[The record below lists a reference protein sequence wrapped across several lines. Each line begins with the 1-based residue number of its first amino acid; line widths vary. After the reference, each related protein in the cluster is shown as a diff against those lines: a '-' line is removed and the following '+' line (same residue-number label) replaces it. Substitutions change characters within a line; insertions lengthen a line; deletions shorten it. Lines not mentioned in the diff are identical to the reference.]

1 MKSKEVNKRVKMRGA
16 IISALLFIQGSAYKH
31 TSYTDLL
38 LDMTDDELIKELLVQ
53 SQIVY
58 NSKNLRENDK

>member
-1 MKSKEVNKRVKMRGA
+1 VT
-16 IISALLFIQGSAYKH
+16 YKKKD
-31 TSYTDLL
+31 YTDLI

>member
-1 MKSKEVNKRVKMRGA
+1 MRGA